1 VRVVVVAIYPDK
13 PPRAFG
19 PYGTAERAGDV
30 LSLVRR
36 KLEDAVVIVSPVDAD
51 PEWERVT

>member
-1 VRVVVVAIYPDK
+1 VRVVVVAMYPDK

-36 KLEDAVVIVSPVDAD
+36 KLEGAVVPVSPVDAD

>member
-1 VRVVVVAIYPDK
+1 MRVVVVAVYPDK

-19 PYGTAERAGDV
+19 PYGTPERAGEV
-30 LSLVRR
+30 LALVRR
-36 KLEDAVVIVSPVDAD
+36 KLGDAVVMVSPVDAD